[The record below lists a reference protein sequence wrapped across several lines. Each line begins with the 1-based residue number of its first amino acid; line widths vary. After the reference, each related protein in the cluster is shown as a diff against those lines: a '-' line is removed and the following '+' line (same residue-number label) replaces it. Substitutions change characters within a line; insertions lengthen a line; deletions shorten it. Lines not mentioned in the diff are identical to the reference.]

1 MNINEFELT
10 EEVAKEVNGFVF
22 ETMEEFDNHC
32 YKLKAQGGHELKRN
46 FRDRLSELD
55 LWDCT
60 SIAEE
65 YIKIKDHTST
75 LPRVLRDAIST
86 IFEAGI
92 AKYIANHQNNQENE
106 VQ

>member
-1 MNINEFELT
+1 MNVNDIT
-10 EEVAKEVNGFVF
+10 PEVAKEINHWVF
-22 ETMEEFDNHC
+22 ETMQE
-32 YKLKAQGGHELKRN
+32 LKAQIDKASVVGTLKRN
-46 FRDRLSELD
+46 FYDRLNEAD

-65 YIKIKDHTST
+65 YTKIKNKTST
-75 LPRVLRDAIST
+75 LPRTLRDAVST

-92 AKYIANHQNNQENE
+92 AKYIANHKDYNKDE

>member
-1 MNINEFELT
+1 MNINGFELT
-10 EEVAKEVNGFVF
+10 EEVAKEVNHLVF
-22 ETMEEFDNHC
+22 ETLQEFDDYC
-32 YKLKAQGGHELKRN
+32 EELKGNGHELKRN
-46 FRDRLSELD
+46 FRDRLDELD

-75 LPRVLRDAIST
+75 LPRALRDTIST
-86 IFEAGI
+86 IFESGI
-92 AKYIANHQNNQENE
+92 AKYIANHQSNKENE

>member
-1 MNINEFELT
+1 MNVNDIT
-10 EEVAKEVNGFVF
+10 PEVAKEINHWVF
-22 ETMEEFDNHC
+22 ETMQE
-32 YKLKAQGGHELKRN
+32 LKAQIDKASVAGPIKRN
-46 FRDRLSELD
+46 FYDRLNEAD

-65 YIKIKDHTST
+65 YTKIKNKTST
-75 LPRVLRDAIST
+75 LPRTLRDAVST

-92 AKYIANHQNNQENE
+92 AKYIANHKNDENE

>member
-1 MNINEFELT
+1 MNINGFELT
-10 EEVAKEVNGFVF
+10 EEVAKEINHHVF
-22 ETMEEFDNHC
+22 ETMREFDAHC
-32 YKLKAQGGHELKRN
+32 KKLKDQGCHLKRN
-46 FRDRLSELD
+46 LRDRLDELD

-75 LPRVLRDAIST
+75 LPRALRDAVST

-92 AKYIANHQNNQENE
+92 AKYIANHQSDRENE